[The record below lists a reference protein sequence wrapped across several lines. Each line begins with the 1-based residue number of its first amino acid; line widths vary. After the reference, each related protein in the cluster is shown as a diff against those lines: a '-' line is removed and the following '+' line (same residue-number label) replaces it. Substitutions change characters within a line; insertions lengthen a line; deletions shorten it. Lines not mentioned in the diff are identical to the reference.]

1 MAIIEGLELIDQ
13 LKNIVGQ
20 SGYRDGEDIDTKNY
34 KDMMGSRSIRPPLL
48 LRPQNTEQISQIL
61 KACNDA
67 RQPVTPQGGM
77 TGLVSGAAPLDDEI
91 VLSFERMKKVVEV
104 DKFTSTMTVQAGV
117 ELQTIQETAEE
128 NNLLFPLDLGA
139 RGSCTIGGNLA
150 TNAGVVVPAREHGR
164 TTVLNPAP
172 MRPDFDADVLSYV
185 DILVPNEMEF
195 AALAGLDPETVVN
208 MPAVELEAQARS
220 LGVPTVIITL
230 GVRGCLVSTPGRH
243 ALLPAHTGIEVVDT
257 TGAGDAFVGGFAA
270 GYVRLDGD
278 LFGAA
283 AWGNAAAA
291 LCVGRPGTA
300 PAMPLENEVAELLE
314 SSTGPE

>member
-1 MAIIEGLELIDQ
+1 MSNQADTEVLIVGSFVQDLSFRSVAFPRPGETVVGTFSTGPGGKGSNQAVAAARSGARTAFVGAVGRDAFGEEVRRFYAAEGIDGRFATKPDAATGAAGILVDDEGENEIVVALGANLELSTGDVPWDLVNAARIVVCQHEID
-13 LKNIVGQ
+13 
-20 SGYRDGEDIDTKNY
+20 
-34 KDMMGSRSIRPPLL
+34 
-48 LRPQNTEQISQIL
+48 
-61 KACNDA
+61 
-67 RQPVTPQGGM
+67 
-77 TGLVSGAAPLDDEI
+77 
-91 VLSFERMKKVVEV
+91 
-104 DKFTSTMTVQAGV
+104 
-117 ELQTIQETAEE
+117 
-128 NNLLFPLDLGA
+128 
-139 RGSCTIGGNLA
+139 LA
-150 TNAGVVVPAREHGR
+150 TNARVLVHAREHGR